1 MSDNTSNDEQT
12 VDGAPVSA
20 VPNPRAV
27 EQYYAKKAAEAG
39 AAHND
44 TVKDAAG
51 KLAEEK
57 AANGFFAKR
66 AEFGEKRQDVD
77 TEFET
82 TVKALD
88 AQAATLNTEITKL
101 LQKGKQ
107 LETGALRKAQKRKE
121 AEAKAIKAQISE
133 LTELRNVL
141 VEVQELGIDLPTID
155 LDGDGD
161 IDADDAA
168 LLDVNGDGVLDV
180 NDIEAI
186 DAKISELEAKV
197 ANDPVLNLV
206 TQQLTVINKAAE
218 ARQSQLGDTKQAKV
232 TARTNY
238 KQTLTDLKAG
248 IAQDHDT
255 RVESA
260 TTAFNEASGARAQAI
275 NEVKQEAAPVIAQE
289 RAEAAEYAAN
299 SRADSLQTTYNTAA
313 GGVTGVYQAIIKA
326 WKTFVESI
334 KAGYDEQTPGAKANE
349 ELLAKRQ
356 ERIGSPKP

>member
-1 MSDNTSNDEQT
+1 MSDNTNEEQT
-12 VDGAPVSA
+12 VDGAPISA
-20 VPNPRAV
+20 VPNPKAV
-27 EQYYAKKAAEAG
+27 KDYYEGKAKEAG
-39 AAHND
+39 AAHD
-44 TVKDAAG
+44 ETVQGAKD
-51 KLAEEK
+51 KLADEK

-66 AEFGEKRQDVD
+66 AEFGEKRQTVD

-88 AQAATLNTEITKL
+88 TQASTLDGEIKKL

-107 LETGALRKAQKRKE
+107 LETGTLRKAQKRKE

-141 VEVQELGIDLPTID
+141 VEVQDLGIELPTID

-161 IDADDAA
+161 IDEADKA

-186 DAKISELEAKV
+186 DAKIAELEEKV

-206 TQQLTVINKAAE
+206 TQQIAVINKATE
-218 ARQSQLGDTKQAKV
+218 ARQAQLGQAKEAKA

-238 KQTLTDLKAG
+238 KQTLTDLKEG
-248 IAQDHDT
+248 IAKDHET
-255 RVESA
+255 RVTSA
-260 TTAFNEASGARAQAI
+260 TEAFNQASGARAEAI
-275 NEVKQEAAPVIAQE
+275 NEVKAAAAPVIAQE
-289 RAEAAEYAAN
+289 QADAAEYASN

-313 GGVTGVYQAIIKA
+313 GGVTGIYQAVIKA
-326 WKTFVESI
+326 WKTLVESI

-356 ERIGSPKP
+356 ERIGTPKP